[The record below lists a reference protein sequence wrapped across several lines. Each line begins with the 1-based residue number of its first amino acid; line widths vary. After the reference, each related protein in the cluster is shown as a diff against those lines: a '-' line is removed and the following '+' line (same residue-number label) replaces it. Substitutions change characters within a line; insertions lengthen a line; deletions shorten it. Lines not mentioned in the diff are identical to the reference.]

1 MCAPVRALA
10 GHGGGRAV
18 MRAPRDWAHGGTDG
32 GADVTARRAWGFYFF
47 LLLSGA
53 VGGGIGGGA
62 FGAAAPADGEK
73 RRKEEKK

>member
-1 MCAPVRALA
+1 
-10 GHGGGRAV
+10 
-18 MRAPRDWAHGGTDG
+18 
-32 GADVTARRAWGFYFF
+32 VTARRAWGFYLF

-53 VGGGIGGGA
+53 VGGGKGCGA